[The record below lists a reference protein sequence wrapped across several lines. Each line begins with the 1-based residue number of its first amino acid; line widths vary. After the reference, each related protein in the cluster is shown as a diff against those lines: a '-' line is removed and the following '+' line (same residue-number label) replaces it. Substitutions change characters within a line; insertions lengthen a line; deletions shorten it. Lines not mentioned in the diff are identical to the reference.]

1 MLSTTWYYI
10 YINPVLYMYGTSGN
24 DQLSNGCITLHG
36 DSGGAMAS
44 LQLQPPS
51 PFNFKEPDT
60 WPKWKRRF
68 EQFRLASGLDEASGE
83 KQVGTLLYCMGEDAE
98 ETLTSTNISA
108 ESRKEYGEVV
118 KQFDDFFRVRKN
130 VIFEHARFHQ
140 RTQLPGESAEQFIT
154 VLYDLADSCDYGG
167 LKEEMIRD
175 RIVVGIRNKAL
186 SERLQLDAKLTLE
199 SAKTSVRQREA
210 VHEQQQLLKGLP
222 PNQAMTIDSVQPK
235 PLSASRWSR
244 GKPPL
249 NGGYNSEGRRC
260 SRCGRGPHP
269 RQSSPAR
276 DAECFKCKRKGH
288 FGSVCLS
295 KAAVSEVTKEDPL
308 TAVVADES
316 RSSWNTTVTVNGR
329 EISFKLDTG
338 AEVTVISDGALK
350 ALGESELQSSKKRL
364 CGPDS
369 NPLHVLGELSATPW
383 STKTD
388 HAFIQCM
395 SSRSCSRIFSV
406 YLPFDPSTC
415 LRKSTQSVHQ
425 LLTTTRGSLQV
436 WAPFQGAIKSSLT
449 PMLIR
454 LPFSPPAMFPY
465 H

>member
-1 MLSTTWYYI
+1 
-10 YINPVLYMYGTSGN
+10 MYGTSGN

-60 WPKWKRRF
+60 WPEWKRRL
-68 EQFRLASGLDEASGE
+68 EQFRLASGLNEASGE

-118 KQFDDFFRVRKN
+118 KQFDDLFRVRKN
-130 VIFEHARFHQ
+130 VIFERARFNQ

-154 VLYDLADSCDYGG
+154 VLYDLADSCEYGG

-175 RIVVGIRNKAL
+175 RIVAGIRDKTL

-210 VHEQQQLLKGLP
+210 IHEQQQLLKGLP
-222 PNQAMTIDSVQPK
+222 PNQAMIIDSVQPK

-249 NGGYNSEGRRC
+249 KGGYNSEGRRC

-269 RQSSPAR
+269 RQSCPAR
-276 DAECFKCKRKGH
+276 DAECFKCKRKGD

-295 KAAVSEVTKEDPL
+295 KAAVSEVTEEDQDYDMSYL
-308 TAVVADES
+308 TAIVADES

-338 AEVTVISDGALK
+338 TEVTVIRMEHSKHWERASCRAQRKDCGVVLTAILYVS
-350 ALGESELQSSKKRL
+350 LESCQ
-364 CGPDS
+364 P
-369 NPLHVLGELSATPW
+369 PW

-415 LRKSTQSVHQ
+415 SRKSTQSVHQ
-425 LLTTTRGSLQV
+425 LLTATRGSLQV
-436 WAPFQGAIKSSLT
+436 WAPF
-449 PMLIR
+449 
-454 LPFSPPAMFPY
+454 
-465 H
+465 